1 MKIFKISYYLDSAD
15 GYIIDEK
22 NNVVSCDGDT
32 HINFIISHY
41 DLSDDLEKV
50 FRDNFGQ
57 ELSWDKDWETIT
69 EYVED
74 FMIEKEIFPVIVD
87 WKNSQVYVRPVG
99 KITPSKRKIK
109 ELSDWAIETGRNEE
123 IIVDYVTANDKNKK
137 VYASKETEEP
147 KIYTERLN
155 DRTKYNL
162 IINGEKVGH
171 LTVQEN
177 LSDHY
182 YVLTALKIYKDELK
196 RLGHGTALMNMML
209 SDSKYLDKPIIVSP
223 YPYDENEIEVEDLR
237 SFYAKFGFVPS
248 EESQYSMI
256 LER

>member
-41 DLSDDLEKV
+41 
-50 FRDNFGQ
+50 
-57 ELSWDKDWETIT
+57 
-69 EYVED
+69 
-74 FMIEKEIFPVIVD
+74 VI
-87 WKNSQVYVRPVG
+87 
-99 KITPSKRKIK
+99 
-109 ELSDWAIETGRNEE
+109 
-123 IIVDYVTANDKNKK
+123 ANDKNKK